1 MKFKDN
7 VFYKAYELKKN
18 SDDFE
23 PKRRVDSSSDTSR
36 VFYDL
41 DVGMSVILARL
52 LEIDTT
58 YKSWG
63 YCVGINFN
71 KNIDKNIVIDYD
83 LRRRLEMEECFPEKA
98 LEILKNLDL
107 KDVSSISIVL
117 DGEYSYRS
125 QTFYINCKRG
135 EIEEFKTYYNKNTN
149 NLY

>member
-1 MKFKDN
+1 MKFSDN
-7 VFYKAYELKKN
+7 PFYKSFELKKN
-18 SDDFE
+18 SNDFE
-23 PKRRVDSSSDTSR
+23 PKRRVDSDADTSR
-36 VFYDL
+36 AFYSL
-41 DVGMSVILARL
+41 DVGVSLVLSRL

-71 KNIDKNIVIDYD
+71 NKNIIVDYD
-83 LRRRLEMEECFPEKA
+83 LKKRLEMEECFPEEA
-98 LEILKNLDL
+98 LEILKNVDI

-117 DGEYSYRS
+117 DNEYSYRS
-125 QTFYINCKRG
+125 QTFYFTHKHG

>member
-7 VFYKAYELKKN
+7 IFYKAYEIKKQN
-18 SDDFE
+18 NDFE
-23 PKRRVDSSSDTSR
+23 PKRREDSSSDTSR

-41 DVGMSVILARL
+41 DVGVSLVLSRL

-71 KNIDKNIVIDYD
+71 NKNIIVDYD
-83 LRRRLEMEECFPEKA
+83 LKKRLEMEECFPEEA
-98 LEILKNLDL
+98 LEILKDLDI

-117 DGEYSYRS
+117 DNEYSYRS
-125 QTFYINCKRG
+125 QTFYFTHKHG
-135 EIEEFKTYYNKNTN
+135 EIEEFKTYYNKNTD

>member
-1 MKFKDN
+1 MKFSDN
-7 VFYKAYELKKN
+7 PFYKAFELKRKT
-18 SDDFE
+18 DDFE
-23 PKRRVDSSSDTSR
+23 PKRRVDSDADTSR
-36 VFYDL
+36 AFYSL
-41 DVGMSVILARL
+41 DVGVSLVLSRL

-71 KNIDKNIVIDYD
+71 NKNIIVDYD
-83 LRRRLEMEECFPEKA
+83 LKKRLEMEECFPEEA

>member
-7 VFYKAYELKKN
+7 IFYKAYELKKQN
-18 SDDFE
+18 NDFE
-23 PKRRVDSSSDTSR
+23 PKRREDSSSDTSR

-41 DVGMSVILARL
+41 DVGMSVILARF

-63 YCVGINFN
+63 YCVGINF
-71 KNIDKNIVIDYD
+71 KDKNKISDYD
-83 LRRRLEMEECFPEKA
+83 LRGRLEREKCFPEEA

>member
-7 VFYKAYELKKN
+7 IFYKAYELKKQN
-18 SDDFE
+18 NDFE
-23 PKRRVDSSSDTSR
+23 PKRRENSASDTSR
-36 VFYDL
+36 VFYSL
-41 DVGMSVILARL
+41 DVGVSLILARL

-71 KNIDKNIVIDYD
+71 NNVLIVDYD
-83 LRRRLEMEECFPEKA
+83 LKKRLEMEECFPEEA

-125 QTFYINCKRG
+125 ETFYINLKHG
-135 EIEEFKTYYNKNTN
+135 EIEEFKTYYNKATD

>member
-7 VFYKAYELKKN
+7 IFYKAYELKKQN
-18 SDDFE
+18 NDFE
-23 PKRRVDSSSDTSR
+23 PKRRVDSDADTSR
-36 VFYDL
+36 AFYSL
-41 DVGMSVILARL
+41 DVGVSLVLARL

-71 KNIDKNIVIDYD
+71 NKNIIVDYD
-83 LRRRLEMEECFPEKA
+83 LKKRLEMEECFPEEA
-98 LEILKNLDL
+98 LEILKNVDI

-117 DGEYSYRS
+117 DNEYSYRS
-125 QTFYINCKRG
+125 QTFYFTHKHG
-135 EIEEFKTYYNKNTN
+135 EIEEFKTYYNKATD

>member
-7 VFYKAYELKKN
+7 IFYKAYELKKQN
-18 SDDFE
+18 NDFE
-23 PKRRVDSSSDTSR
+23 PKRRENSAADTSKT
-36 VFYDL
+36 FYDL
-41 DVGMSVILARL
+41 DVGVSLVLSRL

-71 KNIDKNIVIDYD
+71 NKNIIVDYD
-83 LRRRLEMEECFPEKA
+83 LKKRLEMEECFPEEA
-98 LEILKNLDL
+98 LEILKNVDI

-117 DGEYSYRS
+117 DNEYSYRS
-125 QTFYINCKRG
+125 QTFYFTHKHG
-135 EIEEFKTYYNKNTN
+135 EIEEFKTYYNKNTD

>member
-7 VFYKAYELKKN
+7 PFYKAFELKRKT
-18 SDDFE
+18 DDFE
-23 PKRRVDSSSDTSR
+23 PKRRVDSAADTSR

-41 DVGMSVILARL
+41 DVGVSVILARL

-63 YCVGINFN
+63 YCVGINFKN
-71 KNIDKNIVIDYD
+71 KNIIVDYD
-83 LRRRLEMEECFPEKA
+83 LKKRLEMEECFPEEA
-98 LEILKNLDL
+98 LEILKNVDI

-117 DGEYSYRS
+117 DNEHSYRS

-135 EIEEFKTYYNKNTN
+135 EIEEFKTYYNKATN

>member
-7 VFYKAYELKKN
+7 IFYKAYELKKQN
-18 SDDFE
+18 NDFK
-23 PKRRVDSSSDTSR
+23 PKRRENSAADTSKT
-36 VFYDL
+36 FYDI
-41 DVGMSVILARL
+41 DVGVSLVLSRL

-58 YKSWG
+58 YKNGG

-71 KNIDKNIVIDYD
+71 KNIVIDYD
-83 LRRRLEMEECFPEKA
+83 LRRRLEMEECFPEEA
-98 LEILKNLDL
+98 LEILKDLDI

-117 DGEYSYRS
+117 DNEYSYRS
-125 QTFYINCKRG
+125 QTFYFTHKHG